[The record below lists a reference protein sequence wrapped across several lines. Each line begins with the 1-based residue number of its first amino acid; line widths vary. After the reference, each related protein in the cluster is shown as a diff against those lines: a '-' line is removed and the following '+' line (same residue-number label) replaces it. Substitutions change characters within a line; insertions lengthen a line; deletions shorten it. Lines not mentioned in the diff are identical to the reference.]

1 MGSRT
6 AWQAR
11 GARALFGCVGAWFL
25 AACAGTSLPA
35 VHYPPRPSSPLEV
48 NVAERTL
55 VIALRPGDD
64 TVAASGLMQ
73 RVIRRVGTASTLI
86 VSAGEGTEGPN
97 LARVRAREAREAGR
111 ISSRGAGRIQVLGF
125 SDTQLA
131 TLGCGPEFQA
141 VLPDRACDDRSGA
154 TRSDGKLSA
163 LTRALR
169 DNIVRTLREMP
180 TLVVFPDVHE
190 GPADRRALGAITL
203 LALREHM
210 RGRSTP
216 WPHTL
221 AYVSEPTVAPRA
233 AQTRASEV
241 APRSWLCL
249 SLSDQERRRKREALA
264 TYASQRHALPA
275 FARDEECFTETTL
288 YDVEFVALQM
298 LDEPRVSALDR
309 GPIRSP

>member
-1 MGSRT
+1 MGSRA
-6 AWQAR
+6 AWQSR
-11 GARALFGCVGAWFL
+11 GARALFGCAGAWFL
-25 AACAGTSLPA
+25 AACAGASLPEA
-35 VHYPPRPSSPLEV
+35 HYPNRPSSPLEV

-64 TVAASGLMQ
+64 TVSSSGLMQ

-86 VSAGEGTEGPN
+86 VSAGEGTEGPS
-97 LARVRAREAREAGR
+97 LARVRVREAREAGR

-125 SDTQLA
+125 SDAQLA
-131 TLGCGPEFQA
+131 ALGCGPEFSA
-141 VLPDRACDDRSGA
+141 VLPDLACSRHVEA
-154 TRSDGKLSA
+154 ARSDAKLSA

-169 DNIVRTLREMP
+169 DSIVRTLREMP

-190 GPADRRALGAITL
+190 GPPDQRALGAITL

-221 AYVSEPTVAPRA
+221 AYVTAPTAWPRA
-233 AQTRASEV
+233 AQPDV
-241 APRSWLCL
+241 APPTFLCL
-249 SLSDQERRRKREALA
+249 PLSDQERERKREALA
-264 TYASQRHALPA
+264 TYASQRHVLPA
-275 FARDEECFTETTL
+275 FARDEECFTENTL

-298 LDEPRVSALDR
+298 LEEPRESALNR